1 MGFTAENV
9 SLRVNDETYLNDIS
23 FHLEPGSVNIFLGRT
38 LAGKTS
44 LLRIVAGLDRPTSGK
59 ITAKGRDVTGMS
71 VQKRNLSMVYQQFIN
86 YPSFTVYDNIASPLK
101 VAGLNKAAIRERV
114 METAG
119 LLHLEELLNRL
130 PEELSGGQQQRCAIA
145 RALVKDADLL
155 LLDEPLVNLDYKLRE
170 ELQSELSAIFSR
182 RETIV
187 IYTTTEPGEALKLGG
202 NILILDEG
210 KLLQTGPTSQVFHRP
225 ADVRCAQVFSDPP
238 INLLDCRITDRGF
251 FLGNELPIPL
261 PPALGDLPHGEY
273 RAGIRAHHLSIAP
286 AGRADMGLDTVIE
299 LTEINGSET
308 FFHVRYQESRLV
320 IQEMGVHSL
329 KIGRELEVFLDPAH
343 LFIFSTDGALVSAP
357 ETP

>member
-9 SLRVNDETYLNDIS
+9 CLDVNDDNYLNDIS
-23 FHLEPGSVNIFLGRT
+23 FHLEPGSVNVFLGRT

-44 LLRIVAGLDRPTSGK
+44 LLRMVAGLDRPTSGRILSQGK
-59 ITAKGRDVTGMS
+59 DVTGVS

-101 VAGLNKAAIRERV
+101 VAGLDKSTIRERV

-119 LLHLEELLNRL
+119 LLHLEELLDRL

-145 RALVKDADLL
+145 RALVKDVDLL

-182 RETIV
+182 RKTIV
-187 IYTTTEPGEALKLGG
+187 IYTTTEPAEALKLGG

-210 KLLQTGPTSQVFHRP
+210 KLLQTGPTSQVFHQP
-225 ADVRCAQVFSDPP
+225 ANVRCAQVFSDPP
-238 INLLDCRITDRGF
+238 INLVDCRITDQGF
-251 FLGNELPIPL
+251 FLGREAPIPL
-261 PPALGDLPHGEY
+261 PPALAPLAQGDY
-273 RAGIRAHHLSIAP
+273 RAGVRAHHLSIGP
-286 AGRADMGLDTVIE
+286 RDDRELGLNTRIE

-308 FFHVRYQESRLV
+308 YFHVRYSDTRLV

-329 KIGRELEVFLDPAH
+329 KIGQSMKVYLDPAH
-343 LFIFSTDGALVSAP
+343 LFIFSTAGELVSAP
-357 ETP
+357 QTL